1 MAKAVIPMYDELIK
15 RLRRW
20 ANSFCGCCKHA
31 DKKQKA
37 CDDCAAV
44 YGSLWEAAN
53 AIEDLIT
60 ALTASNEVI
69 AKNKPKWISVTERLP
84 EIGRKVLVCAYGHEI
99 LTARMNKQTE
109 NGYPVFEC
117 NGIFLEMA
125 KPGRISHWMPLPQ
138 PPGSEG

>member
-1 MAKAVIPMYDELIK
+1 MYDELIK

-44 YGSLWEAAN
+44 YGSLWEAAD

-69 AKNKPKWISVTERLP
+69 AKNKPKWIPVTERLP
-84 EIGRKVLVCAYGHEI
+84 DENDVVLITDSINVGTGYLIHGYGWISPFDDIDISH
-99 LTARMNKQTE
+99 
-109 NGYPVFEC
+109 V
-117 NGIFLEMA
+117 
-125 KPGRISHWMPLPQ
+125 SHWMPLPQ
-138 PPGSEG
+138 PPESERTK